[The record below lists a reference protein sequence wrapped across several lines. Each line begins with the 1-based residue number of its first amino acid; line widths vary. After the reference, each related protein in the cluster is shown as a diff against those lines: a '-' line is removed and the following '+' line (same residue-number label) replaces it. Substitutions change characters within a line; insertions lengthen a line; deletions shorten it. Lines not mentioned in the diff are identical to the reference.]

1 MSPFRVN
8 YGRDPYNPYAAI
20 TKIPDEIPATAD
32 FLEGL
37 TNATKIATDA
47 LVLAKANQE
56 RNANKSRRDVSYQ
69 VGDQVLL
76 SANHINLASQA
87 LRPTK
92 KLQHRFL
99 GPYRIDK
106 KVSPVAYKLELPESL
121 RIHPVFH
128 VSLLRPY
135 KDPVSFP
142 DRSPPIPPPLP
153 VTIDDTPEYVVERIL
168 DHRTR
173 RHRLEYLVKWEGY
186 PDYDASWEP
195 GEHLANAPEILR
207 EYKAS
212 RTMPEGGGSHVME
225 SQSQPKSRDHH
236 PRTG

>member
-1 MSPFRVN
+1 MLRAFVSYRQNDWDLFLPTAEFACNNAPNASTGMTPFHVN
-8 YGRDPYNPYAAI
+8 YGHDPYNPYAAI

-37 TNATKIATDA
+37 TNATKITTDA

-56 RNANKSRRDVSYQ
+56 RNANKSRREVTFE
-69 VGDQVLL
+69 VNDQVLL

-87 LRPTK
+87 CRPTK

-99 GPYRIDK
+99 GPYKIIQK
-106 KVSPVAYKLELPESL
+106 ISAVAYKLELPDSL

-135 KDPVSFP
+135 HDPTSFP
-142 DRSPPIPPPLP
+142 DRTLPPPPPPP
-153 VTIDDTPEYVVERIL
+153 VTIDEATEYVVEKIL

-173 RHRLEYLVKWEGY
+173 HHRLEGY

-195 GEHLANAPEILR
+195 
-207 EYKAS
+207 
-212 RTMPEGGGSHVME
+212 
-225 SQSQPKSRDHH
+225 
-236 PRTG
+236 

>member
-1 MSPFRVN
+1 MSPFCVN
-8 YGRDPYNPYAAI
+8 YGYDPYNPYMAI
-20 TKIPDEIPATAD
+20 TKIPDEVPATTE

-37 TNATKIATDA
+37 ANATKIATDA

-56 RNANKSRRDVSYQ
+56 RNANKSRRDMSYQ

-99 GPYRIDK
+99 GPYRVVK
-106 KVSPVAYKLELPESL
+106 RVSPVAYRLELPESL

-135 KDPVSFP
+135 KDPASFP
-142 DRSPPIPPPLP
+142 DRALPTPPPLP
-153 VTIDDTPEYVVERIL
+153 VTIEDTPEYVVE
-168 DHRTR
+168 
-173 RHRLEYLVKWEGY
+173 
-186 PDYDASWEP
+186 
-195 GEHLANAPEILR
+195 
-207 EYKAS
+207 
-212 RTMPEGGGSHVME
+212 
-225 SQSQPKSRDHH
+225 
-236 PRTG
+236 